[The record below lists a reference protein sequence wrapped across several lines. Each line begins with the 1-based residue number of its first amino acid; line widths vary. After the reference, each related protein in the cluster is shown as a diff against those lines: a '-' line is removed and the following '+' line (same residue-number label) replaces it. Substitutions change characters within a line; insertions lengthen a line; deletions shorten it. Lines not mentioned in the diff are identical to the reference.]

1 MPIIS
6 IRGRCLTV
14 IELFSYYIKYV
25 CPQITRHYLKFP
37 KVLQLSEK
45 DSFVDVDGNCLPI
58 RPHDL
63 STTELLNIL

>member
-25 CPQITRHYLKFP
+25 CPQITRHYLKYP
-37 KVLQLSEK
+37 KVLQLNEK

-63 STTELLNIL
+63 STTGLLNIL